1 VTGRGAVSRFAAR
14 GMNASPAGVPLP
26 VGKVRAALLA
36 GLFDEHVTLDER
48 VVLGPRVGEDAAV
61 IDMGDRY
68 LVATTDPITF
78 VTDVREDLGWYA
90 LVVNANDIA
99 VRGAAPRWFLAT
111 CLLPEGRTTEE
122 TVEALFG
129 QLGAACRDL
138 GVSLVGGHT
147 EVTHGLD
154 RPLVI
159 GTMLGEVAKDKLV
172 TTSGARPGDALLLTK
187 GIPVEGTSIIA
198 RVRGAELERRGYPGP
213 VLTRAREYLSRLSVV
228 PEALLA
234 AELVSVHA
242 MHDPTEGG
250 LATALWELADAAG
263 VGLAIDAERIPIL
276 PEGRTLCAEFGLD
289 PLGTIA
295 SGALLVAC
303 APADAAVVLHA
314 WAREG
319 IDCAYIGRAVPREA
333 GVTLT
338 AGGEARELPLFPQDE
353 ITRLFA

>member
-1 VTGRGAVSRFAAR
+1 MT
-14 GMNASPAGVPLP
+14 LP
-26 VGKVRAALLA
+26 VGKLRGSFLA
-36 GLFDEHVTLDER
+36 SLFNKHVNLDER

-78 VTDVREDLGWYA
+78 VTEDLGWYA
-90 LVVNANDIA
+90 LVVNANDVA

-111 CLLPEGRTTEE
+111 CLLPEGGASEE
-122 TVEALFG
+122 SVEALFA
-129 QLGAACRDL
+129 QLGAACREL

-159 GTMLGEVAKDKLV
+159 GTMLGEVGRDRLV
-172 TTSGARPGDALLLTK
+172 TTSGARVGDALLLTK
-187 GIPVEGTSIIA
+187 GIPLEGTSIIA
-198 RVRGAELERRGYPGP
+198 RARAAEL
-213 VLTRAREYLSRLSVV
+213 RARGHAEALLVRARAYLTKLSVV

-234 AELVSVHA
+234 VELAPVHA

-250 LATALWELADAAG
+250 LATALWELAEAAG
-263 VGLAIDAERIPIL
+263 VGLAVEAERIPVL
-276 PEGRTLCAEFGLD
+276 PEGRTLCAEYGLD

-295 SGALLVAC
+295 SGSLLLAL
-303 APADAAVVLHA
+303 APSDAGVVLHA
-314 WAREG
+314 CARDG
-319 IDCAYIGRAVPREA
+319 IDCAYIGRVQPRES
-333 GVTLT
+333 GVTIVV
-338 AGGEARELPLFPQDE
+338 GSRARELPQFPQDE